1 MTDSGLVSFVV
12 GVALKLNVGRAVLE
26 PKENVGAIFV
36 SASLFLASGFEG
48 VKKVAGA
55 AVDCCATVA
64 TALVVDGCT
73 TVNDGCTTDA
83 VDGCTFATVTDCS
96 TESAVG
102 LITAVDVLGP
112 KLKLGKTGVAVVAAP
127 NVGTLV
133 CSVVR

>member
-1 MTDSGLVSFVV
+1 M
-12 GVALKLNVGRAVLE
+12 KLNVGRAVVE
-26 PKENVGAIFV
+26 QKENVGAIFV

-73 TVNDGCTTDA
+73 TVNDGCTKDA

-96 TESAVG
+96 TAFSVG
-102 LITAVDVLGP
+102 FITAVDVLGP

-133 CSVVR
+133 CSVVG